1 MRPALRRRLRVLGA
15 YGRAGKKKIGSRRV
29 ESYILHGRRVGC
41 GEGDETIMLVR
52 MTQLATL
59 AVLTLSLF
67 GVTPSASA
75 AAAAPPPTPPMSWKV
90 TCTASA
96 SAKVDGRTDF
106 VEYVW
111 CEKTMLS
118 GEQIAQLGFVT
129 ATLNVTVDA
138 SGNFVVNSTMT
149 SNNYGTVA
157 YSATVSQTKLTGTM
171 NWTIGSTTYT
181 YTLDGVP
188 FTPDP
193 NPQS

>member
-1 MRPALRRRLRVLGA
+1 MF
-15 YGRAGKKKIGSRRV
+15 
-29 ESYILHGRRVGC
+29 
-41 GEGDETIMLVR
+41 VR
-52 MTQLATL
+52 TTQLATL
-59 AVLTLSLF
+59 AVLTFSLF
-67 GVTPSASA
+67 GVTTQAIAQAALPS
-75 AAAAPPPTPPMSWKV
+75 PPPTSWKV
-90 TCTASA
+90 NCTASA
-96 SAKVDGRTDF
+96 SAKAAGRADF

-111 CEKTMLS
+111 CEKTVLS

-149 SNNYGTVA
+149 SNNYGSVS
-157 YSATVSQTKLTGTM
+157 YSATVNQTKLTGTM
-171 NWTIGSTTYT
+171 NWTIGTTTYS